1 MNLPLKEFLQSLN
14 TKEREA
20 LSERCDTSVGHL
32 NNCAYNEKTN
42 ISPKLAVLL
51 EKATFRALTRQQL
64 RPDDFAQIWPEL
76 ED

>member
-1 MNLPLKEFLQSLN
+1 MNLPLKEFLQ
-14 TKEREA
+14 A
-20 LSERCDTSVGHL
+20 LSVNERTRLAEQCETSIGHL

-51 EKATFRALTRQQL
+51 EQATFRSLTRQEL

-76 ED
+76 V